1 MSNIK
6 SDEYKPNIEM
16 HDCELETPAAG
27 PAESSVPAEQKTF
40 RLALI
45 EHDDDGRTLLEVGL
59 AGSGYKVAAAKT
71 GKEGIFKSLE
81 APPDLFLINPDLSGT
96 MDGYRTVKLIRQIEP
111 IRRSWVALMM
121 DEAEKD
127 AVVKAVREGADL
139 CVTKGLSVHA
149 IHMKAQQILK
159 RPRPAAAPLYENLQF
174 TVSAKGADT
183 LELQVNSELN
193 SQCGK
198 DLVLLMRTL
207 IPLQP
212 FTLSLSLTSV
222 TTIAMGVIGYLSD
235 LKDVAKDCGGK
246 IQLTGVQESKC
257 PSNVLRVLKTNFQ
270 IV

>member
-6 SDEYKPNIEM
+6 SDEYKPNIEL
-16 HDCELETPAAG
+16 HDTET
-27 PAESSVPAEQKTF
+27 AEPKPVQTEQKTVQ
-40 RLALI
+40 LALI
-45 EHDDDGRTLLEVGL
+45 EHDDDGRTLLSEGL
-59 AGSGYKVAAAKT
+59 IGFGYKVHAAKT
-71 GKEGIFKSLE
+71 GKEGLFKSLE
-81 APPDLFLINPDLSGT
+81 QVPDIFLINPDLPGS
-96 MDGYRTVKLIRQIEP
+96 MDGFRTVKLIRQIEP
-111 IRRSWVALMM
+111 IRKSWVALMM
-121 DEAEKD
+121 DEAEKE

-149 IHMKAQQILK
+149 IHMKVLQVLK
-159 RPRPAAAPLYENLQF
+159 RPKPAAGAPLYENLQF
-174 TVSAKGADT
+174 TVSAKSGDT
-183 LELQVNSELN
+183 LVLQVDSELN

-212 FTLSLSLTSV
+212 FTLALSLANV

-246 IQLTGVQESKC
+246 IHLTGVQESKC